1 MCATGWMHRRGMIR
15 ITNGAG
21 SRPLAITHRRSSL
34 ALHLSSCAAA
44 AELALPPPPLPP
56 PLVSSPTAAP
66 NYQLLS
72 PSGAINKVQLTSI
85 CVQRPCDGIHNMLL
99 DVYIIHIQRTC
110 SREQCILW
118 VKSLTFNQN
127 TTKFTSS
134 V

>member
-34 ALHLSSCAAA
+34 ALHLSSCAQAA
-44 AELALPPPPLPP
+44 AELALPPP

-99 DVYIIHIQRTC
+99 DVYIMHTR
-110 SREQCILW
+110 SSEQCILR
-118 VKSLTFNQN
+118 VKSFTFNQN
-127 TTKFTSS
+127 PTKFTPP